1 MSRRHRA
8 AAASAVVAVL
18 GLLAA
23 GASPARASSTVTL
36 TFGPGSL
43 TVTEPGS
50 ANLGSTTLTTGG
62 ATIAGHLG
70 TTTVTDTR
78 GSVAGWTVTISATNL
93 SDGATPTPHTITANH
108 MKAYVATADGPTVT
122 SGIVVP
128 ATAYATLATAL
139 TLSTSG
145 QTFVTAT
152 ATGSNVVTYNPTL
165 SVTVDTTAIAGTYSG
180 SITQTVS

>member
-1 MSRRHRA
+1 M
-8 AAASAVVAVL
+8 
-18 GLLAA
+18 
-23 GASPARASSTVTL
+23 VT
-36 TFGPGSL
+36 T
-43 TVTEPGS
+43 
-50 ANLGSTTLTTGG
+50 
-62 ATIAGHLG
+62 
-70 TTTVTDTR
+70 
-78 GSVAGWTVTISATNL
+78 
-93 SDGATPTPHTITANH
+93 TPHTITANH
-108 MKAYVATADGPTVT
+108 LKAYVATADGPTVT

-128 ATAYATLATAL
+128 ATAYTTLATAL